1 MISRIRFR
9 VWLPCAVTAL
19 MLCLCAISLATRR
32 PSAKPDAPAAK
43 SGEDT
48 VTFSPSPYP
57 KTSLL
62 IKAAIVVDAPAIE
75 LGGLVLVIPLLLLG
89 MPGGEVVWI
98 GAGALLT
105 PLIWFPIGR
114 WVDQQIAGRLIA
126 PRSWPLLRELGR
138 FGLCSLSGVC
148 LLAGIFSLTPLYH
161 HRTSES
167 VFLSAVLVLWCGG
180 YMACSIAGGWR
191 LQRRHSIESQAEGPH
206 P

>member
-19 MLCLCAISLATRR
+19 MLCLCAISVATRK
-32 PSAKPDAPAAK
+32 PGAKPDAPAK
-43 SGEDT
+43 NGEDT
-48 VTFSPSPYP
+48 VTFSPNPHP
-57 KTSLL
+57 KTSLVT
-62 IKAAIVVDAPAIE
+62 KVAIVIDAPAIE
-75 LGGLVLVIPLLLLG
+75 LGAWVLVIPLLLLG
-89 MPGGEVVWI
+89 VTGAEGMWI

-126 PRSWPLLRELGR
+126 HRRWPLLRELGR

-161 HRTSES
+161 HRTTES

-180 YMACSIAGGWR
+180 YIACSIAGGWR
-191 LQRRHSIESQAEGPH
+191 LQRRHSMESQAEGPH